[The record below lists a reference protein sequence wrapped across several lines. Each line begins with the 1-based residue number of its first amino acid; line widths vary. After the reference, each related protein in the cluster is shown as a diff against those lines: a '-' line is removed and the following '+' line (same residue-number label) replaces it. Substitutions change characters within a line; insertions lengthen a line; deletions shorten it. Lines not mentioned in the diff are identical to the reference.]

1 LHISF
6 FQALRC
12 YPLPTDIKSTASL
25 KYIGTAFAYNK
36 IVAKKEE
43 KMKRFLLLLFLSLF
57 FFWGCGTS
65 NTYVKKQTIDP
76 KIFNTKYSY
85 KPPSSNSGSLWP
97 GNSVRSGMLFQDR
110 KARYLGDTVTII
122 VSEDISAVGKAN
134 TNSDAS
140 NENSYSIPYIFGQKG
155 VNYHNRDWSNFL
167 KTQRTNKF
175 KGSGTTSRSNKMKA
189 TLTGQVIEVLPN
201 GNLRIAAKKFMT
213 INGEQQYIL
222 LTGIIRPEDIASDNI
237 VYSKNIADAQIEYNG
252 KGILSRSQ
260 KTGWASI
267 LLSILWPF

>member
-1 LHISF
+1 M
-6 FQALRC
+6 
-12 YPLPTDIKSTASL
+12 
-25 KYIGTAFAYNK
+25 
-36 IVAKKEE
+36 KKL
-43 KMKRFLLLLFLSLF
+43 FLLLFLSLF
-57 FFWGCGTS
+57 FFWGCAGD
-65 NTYVKKQTIDP
+65 NNNVKKQTIDP
-76 KIFNTKYSY
+76 KIFNTKYNF
-85 KPPSSNSGSLWP
+85 KPPVNNQGSLWP

-134 TNSDAS
+134 TNADAS
-140 NENSYSIPYIFGQKG
+140 NENSYSIPYIFGHKA

-167 KTQRTNKF
+167 KTSRSNKF
-175 KGSGTTSRSNKMKA
+175 KGAGTTSRSNKMSA

-201 GNLRIAAKKFMT
+201 GNLRVAAKKFLT

-222 LTGIIRPEDIASDNI
+222 LTGIIRPEDIASSNV

-252 KGILSRSQ
+252 KGILSRTQ